1 MIYLP
6 AVLAAL
12 ADAFVATGRI
22 TKFLTAEELG
32 DPYLINGNHELALD
46 VDGDFTWER
55 VGKPSDE
62 AEVHSGN
69 SGTLGDTSSM
79 SKKTKK
85 NKAGKNASVRPSET
99 KDSIIETVKADNEE
113 PFMLNNLRLKVAK
126 GAFVAIIGRIGSGKV
141 IHIYCHREWISSSI
155 ELYFTSGHWRNAQN
169 KWACGSYRFLRLRGI
184 STHCMFLGY
193 VWWVDSV
200 CTPKPLDPQCHTTRK
215 RGVWSARR

>member
-79 SKKTKK
+79 SKKTKE
-85 NKAGKNASVRPSET
+85 NKAGKNASMRPSET
-99 KDSIIETVKADNEE
+99 KDNIIETVKADNEE

-141 IHIYCHREWISSSI
+141 ISIYCHREWISSSI
-155 ELYFTSGHWRNAQN
+155 ELYFTSGHWRNA
-169 KWACGSYRFLRLRGI
+169 
-184 STHCMFLGY
+184 
-193 VWWVDSV
+193 
-200 CTPKPLDPQCHTTRK
+200 
-215 RGVWSARR
+215 